1 MSAVLVEQ
9 RSGIAVVTLNRPHAL
24 NAVDDALRAALIAAL
39 ADANRDAAVRAV
51 VITGAGDRAFC
62 AGQDLE
68 ETLAIG
74 VAGVDAWL
82 ERQHAMYQ
90 AVRDLDKPCVAAFNG
105 PVPEGWRRADRRL
118 PRGLRA
124 LHPQRG
130 RQVGQGRAGR
140 KHQGGLTP
148 SSGPPASACRG
159 RRRQYVMEPSRTP
172 RAAERTRA

>member
-1 MSAVLVEQ
+1 VSAVLVEQ
-9 RSGIAVVTLNRPHAL
+9 RAGIAVVTLNRPHAL

-68 ETLAIG
+68 
-74 VAGVDAWL
+74 D
-82 ERQHAMYQ
+82 
-90 AVRDLDKPCVAAFNG
+90 
-105 PVPEGWRRADRRL
+105 
-118 PRGLRA
+118 PR
-124 LHPQRG
+124 RG

-148 SSGPPASACRG
+148 SSGAPASACRG
-159 RRRQYVMEPSRTP
+159 RRRQYVMELSRTP
-172 RAAERTRA
+172 RAAEGTRA